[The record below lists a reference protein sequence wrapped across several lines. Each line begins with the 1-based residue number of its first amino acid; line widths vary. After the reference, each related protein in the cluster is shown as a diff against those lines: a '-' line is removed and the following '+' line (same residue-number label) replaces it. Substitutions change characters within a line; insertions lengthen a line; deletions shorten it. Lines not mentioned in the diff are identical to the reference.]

1 MVGTVTEELN
11 PYLSNFIK
19 IQIKLS
25 DVPKNARLTNQGS
38 RINVSAIN
46 YLCQNYGTR
55 NNGPK
60 SLKISKVREEEV
72 VNIFDPLHL
81 MKEMRNNLLNK
92 NLIWTTETGVY
103 TAKWENIILYVYL
116 YEHDNSPGEL
126 RTLSKIT
133 EVHVSVEKL
142 NNRKMKV
149 SYATQIFS
157 HSISSL
163 MGLFARKELCILHQL
178 GHLKL

>member
-1 MVGTVTEELN
+1 MCLKTQDLQIREV
-11 PYLSNFIK
+11 
-19 IQIKLS
+19 IQKCQEAGFVVVWTIS
-25 DVPKNARLTNQGS
+25 NQG

-103 TAKWENIILYVYL
+103 TAKWENIILYVYFFQFL
-116 YEHDNSPGEL
+116 Y
-126 RTLSKIT
+126 
-133 EVHVSVEKL
+133 VYFFFV
-142 NNRKMKV
+142 
-149 SYATQIFS
+149 
-157 HSISSL
+157 
-163 MGLFARKELCILHQL
+163 LFLFCFFFFFFFF
-178 GHLKL
+178 